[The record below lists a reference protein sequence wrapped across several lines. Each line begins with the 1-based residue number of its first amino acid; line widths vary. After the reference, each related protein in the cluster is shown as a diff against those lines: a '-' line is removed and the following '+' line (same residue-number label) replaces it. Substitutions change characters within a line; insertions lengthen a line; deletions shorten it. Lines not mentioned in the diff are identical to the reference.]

1 LNLLERGAIVL
12 ASLALSAGLIALL
25 SGFFTSRDQ
34 SSVSISSSVT
44 GHRFR
49 DLGDGVLKSGQRRPA
64 YDSRPPTSGAHLPE
78 PVTRDQVQLN
88 EDQVLQALAAGDV
101 VIAYAGRRPPAGLTT
116 LARALAPPFTPA
128 LAAAGQTVILDR
140 RPGTVGLIGL
150 AWAHILRARSPSDP
164 RLREFAAFWLGR
176 GASRSRGL

>member
-1 LNLLERGAIVL
+1 MNPLERGAIVL

-34 SSVSISSSVT
+34 GSVSISSSVT

-49 DLGDGVLKSGQRRPA
+49 NLGDAVLKPGQRHPA

-101 VIAYAGRRPPAGLTT
+101 VIAYGGRQPPAGLTT

-128 LAAAGQTVILDR
+128 LAAAGQTVILER
-140 RPGTVGLIGL
+140 RPRTVGLIGL
-150 AWAHILRARSPSDP
+150 AWAHILRARSPTDP

-176 GASRSRGL
+176 GASRARGL